1 MLMDLTSILGGG
13 IAVLMLLA
21 AIALLVYRRHNRIN
35 AFWALLAILF
45 SSSTMLLAV
54 VGSSVGTIY
63 ANPSGDPRS
72 SVTEFFDALVT
83 GDYETAY
90 SLMDDYSDL
99 GLAAEPESEA
109 GKLIYNALKQSYHY
123 ELIGDCQVNMIEANQ
138 RVSMRYLDVAAVTAE
153 LDELTAKELKILVQT
168 REHDQVYDQEEN
180 YLPEV
185 TQEAYILALER
196 ALKDARSCY
205 TTVEFDIPLK
215 YTGGEW
221 RVFTAPEL
229 LTALSGGTGV

>member
-1 MLMDLTSILGGG
+1 MDLSPILSGG
-13 IAVLMLLA
+13 IAVLMFLA
-21 AIALLVYRRHNRIN
+21 AIALVVYRRHNRIN
-35 AFWALLAILF
+35 LFWALLAILL
-45 SSSTMLLAV
+45 SGGTMLMAV

-99 GLAAEPESEA
+99 GLASEPETEA
-109 GKLIYNALKQSYHY
+109 GKLIYDALKQSYHY
-123 ELIGDCQVNMIEANQ
+123 ELIGSCETEMILATQ
-138 RVSMRYLDVAAVTAE
+138 RVSMRYLDVAAVSSQ
-153 LDELTAKELKILVQT
+153 LDELTAKKLKILVQT
-168 REHDQVYDQEEN
+168 MDHDQVYDAEDN
-180 YLPEV
+180 YLPEI
-185 TQEAYILALER
+185 TQQAYIQALEQ

-205 TTVEFDIPLK
+205 TTVEFDVSLK
-215 YTGGEW
+215 YSGGKW
-221 RVFTAPEL
+221 LVHTAPEL

>member
-1 MLMDLTSILGGG
+1 MDLSPILSGG
-13 IAVLMLLA
+13 IAVLMFLA
-21 AIALLVYRRHNRIN
+21 AIALVVYRRHNRIN
-35 AFWALLAILF
+35 LFWALLAILL
-45 SSSTMLLAV
+45 SGGAMLMAV

-99 GLAAEPESEA
+99 GLASEPGTEA
-109 GKLIYNALKQSYHY
+109 GKLIYDALKQSYHY
-123 ELIGDCQVNMIEANQ
+123 ELIGSCETEMIQATQ
-138 RVSMRYLDVAAVTAE
+138 RVSLRYLDVAAVNSQ
-153 LDELTAKELKILVQT
+153 LDELTAKKLKILVQT
-168 REHDQVYDQEEN
+168 LDHDQVYDEEDN
-180 YLPEV
+180 YLPEI
-185 TQEAYILALER
+185 TQQAYIQALEQ

-205 TTVEFDIPLK
+205 TTVEFDVSLK
-215 YTGGEW
+215 YSGGKW
-221 RVFTAPEL
+221 LVHTAPEL

>member
-1 MLMDLTSILGGG
+1 MDLTSILGGG

-45 SSSTMLLAV
+45 SGSTMLLAV

-109 GKLIYNALKQSYHY
+109 GKLIYRLSGSNFVSRGGFGPAFLCEVRKVRGLKHHKGVDGVKTVSRVPGRKRPGTCFSGAWRSRRGRCIVTSAVMPY
-123 ELIGDCQVNMIEANQ
+123 IGD
-138 RVSMRYLDVAAVTAE
+138 R
-153 LDELTAKELKILVQT
+153 
-168 REHDQVYDQEEN
+168 
-180 YLPEV
+180 
-185 TQEAYILALER
+185 
-196 ALKDARSCY
+196 
-205 TTVEFDIPLK
+205 
-215 YTGGEW
+215 
-221 RVFTAPEL
+221 
-229 LTALSGGTGV
+229 